1 MIRTRTISGL
11 EVLEL
16 RSNGTGVGT
25 MIGHFAVFDQWAEI
39 DSDYE
44 GRFME
49 QIAPGSFAR
58 TFAED
63 HPVPLVQ
70 HGGDP
75 SVGSKPLGT
84 VDVLREDDVGAYF
97 EVALVDAPYVR
108 DVLPGLRAGLYGS
121 SFKFRVRDEDVARS
135 PARSTSNPEGLEER
149 TIRDA
154 KVFEFG
160 PVTFPAYAGATAGA
174 RSSR

>member
-1 MIRTRTISGL
+1 M
-11 EVLEL
+11 
-16 RSNGTGVGT
+16 
-25 MIGHFAVFDQWAEI
+25 
-39 DSDYE
+39 
-44 GRFME
+44 
-49 QIAPGSFAR
+49 
-58 TFAED
+58 
-63 HPVPLVQ
+63 
-70 HGGDP
+70 
-75 SVGSKPLGT
+75 
-84 VDVLREDDVGAYF
+84 
-97 EVALVDAPYVR
+97 R

-174 RSSR
+174 RSGRWTPARRRERLLLG